1 MNSRNCTV
9 ITSNPILLYFSI
21 FVCYLHMFS
30 SEWKVNPTQ
39 EINKTVIPADL
50 LVNVSPTILMPQYP
64 HSKISIAKILQT

>member
-1 MNSRNCTV
+1 
-9 ITSNPILLYFSI
+9 
-21 FVCYLHMFS
+21 MFS